1 MFSNS
6 DDWEYALFGSPWM
19 VADHYLTVRQW
30 HPNFNPNEATI
41 DKVALWMRL
50 PDLAMESYDNKIL
63 WRIGDKIGKT
73 LKVDRTTSIGSRGN
87 YARISMEVDLTNPL
101 LAKFQL
107 RRRVRKIVYEGLHLI
122 CFHCG
127 QHGHRKEACPHIQHA
142 ANPEEVMHQKECGTT
157 LEIGN
162 GST

>member
-1 MFSNS
+1 
-6 DDWEYALFGSPWM
+6 
-19 VADHYLTVRQW
+19 
-30 HPNFNPNEATI
+30 
-41 DKVALWMRL
+41 
-50 PDLAMESYDNKIL
+50 
-63 WRIGDKIGKT
+63 
-73 LKVDRTTSIGSRGN
+73 
-87 YARISMEVDLTNPL
+87 MEVDLTKPL

-127 QHGHRKEACPHIQHA
+127 QYGHRKEACPHIQHA